1 MFPSPSVRQEI
12 VAAVR
17 LAAPVALVQLGL
29 MLMGVVDTMMLGH
42 YSPQALAAAGVGH
55 VFCAV
60 VQMLGYGVVAAL
72 DPLLSQAYGAGDR
85 TALGAHLQRGI
96 VLAAILTVP
105 LSLFM
110 WDTRWFL
117 ELTHQQPVVV
127 GNAALYIRAMAWGN
141 LPFLLFAAFRLA
153 LQAMSIVRPAV
164 AAIVLG
170 NVLNLAGNYLFIYGR
185 FGFPAL
191 GIVGSGYSTSLS
203 RWAMCAWLVIAARR
217 HIAPFWRGF
226 TAEAV
231 AWRPHVR
238 SLRLGLPI
246 GVHNSLELCLF
257 LTVALLMG
265 QMGVAELG
273 GHQIALNL
281 SALSFMIPLG
291 IGGAAATRVGNAI
304 GRQDMPAAR
313 RAAAVCL
320 GLGAGVM
327 SLFALLFATAPR
339 LLAALYTADPAVL
352 TVAAALIP
360 IAAAFQIFDGVQVVS
375 AGILR
380 GSADT
385 TYPAAVALVGF
396 WLLGLP
402 GGWYLAFREQMGA
415 RGLWWGL
422 TVGLGAVAALF
433 VVRIA
438 MRFRSHIGRELG

>member
-1 MFPSPSVRQEI
+1 MFPSPPVRQEI

-17 LAAPVALVQLGL
+17 LAAPVVVVQLGL

-55 VFCAV
+55 IFCAV
-60 VQMLGYGVVAAL
+60 VQMLGYGVLSAL
-72 DPLLSQAYGAGDR
+72 DPLLSQAHGAGDR
-85 TALGAHLQRGI
+85 PAMGAHLQRGI
-96 VLAAILTVP
+96 VLAAILTLP
-105 LSLFM
+105 LSLVM
-110 WDTRWFL
+110 WDIRWFL
-117 ELTHQQPVVV
+117 RLTHQQPMVVDS
-127 GNAALYIRAMAWGN
+127 AALFVRATAWGN
-141 LPFLLFAAFRLA
+141 LPFLLFAAFRLT
-153 LQAMSIVRPAV
+153 LQAMSIVRPA
-164 AAIVLG
+164 AMTILIG
-170 NVLNLAGNYLFIYGR
+170 NGLNIAGNYLLIYGH

-191 GIVGSGYSTSLS
+191 GVVGSGYSTAFA
-203 RWAMCAWLVIAARR
+203 RWVCCAYLILASRR

-226 TAEAV
+226 TAEAT
-231 AWRPHVR
+231 AWRNHAR
-238 SLRLGLPI
+238 LLRIGLPI
-246 GVHNSLELCLF
+246 GLHNSLELCTF

-265 QMGVAELG
+265 QMGVAALG

-281 SALSFMIPLG
+281 SALSFMVPLG

-304 GRQDMPAAR
+304 GRQDMAAAR
-313 RAAAVCL
+313 RSAAVCL

-327 SLFALLFATAPR
+327 SLFALLFATAPH
-339 LLAALYTADPAVL
+339 LLATLYTADPAV
-352 TVAAALIP
+352 VAMAVALIP

-402 GGWYLAFREQMGA
+402 GGWYLAFREDMGA

-422 TVGLGAVAALF
+422 TLGLGAVAVLF

-438 MRFRSHIGRELG
+438 ARFRSHIGRELG